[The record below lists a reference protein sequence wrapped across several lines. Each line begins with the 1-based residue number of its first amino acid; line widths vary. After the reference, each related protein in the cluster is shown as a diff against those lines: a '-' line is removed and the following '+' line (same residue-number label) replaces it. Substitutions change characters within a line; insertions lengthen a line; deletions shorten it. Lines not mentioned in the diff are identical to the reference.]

1 MIRET
6 GRHMWAK
13 IVRLKSRNAE
23 GVQNNNTFLDDGTG
37 ILKGSG
43 GALFGRN
50 LKKVSTFCVSK
61 KVRSEDSP
69 FFSPFFQSWNFLGI
83 PKWSRASTKP
93 TYEVSAKRGRK
104 KKVTCNHRP
113 KGGMKIYRKWTS
125 SASKKKKKK
134 KRKVVSTGMSAQ
146 KKNQN

>member
-50 LKKVSTFCVSK
+50 LILLTAGCGYL
-61 KVRSEDSP
+61 
-69 FFSPFFQSWNFLGI
+69 FQ
-83 PKWSRASTKP
+83 P
-93 TYEVSAKRGRK
+93 
-104 KKVTCNHRP
+104 
-113 KGGMKIYRKWTS
+113 
-125 SASKKKKKK
+125 
-134 KRKVVSTGMSAQ
+134 
-146 KKNQN
+146 